1 MRSEADVPTSD
12 PWVRVRRNYIIGLF
26 ISSMGEGMVFLT
38 SSFLIFSLSGRAT
51 FVAFI
56 PVLTSLPSL
65 VLAPVANR
73 LAHRFGGPRLYLF
86 SQGSFFLLML
96 VPFALDVAGH
106 LTLATLLGWYLVE
119 GIVLGL
125 GSPAISLLRTVVTPK
140 DGAAEFN
147 GAATRA
153 ITGATMVG
161 ILVGGAVLARTG
173 PGAMY
178 LLCAL
183 GGVTLVAAVLP
194 LRRHPHTAGASERRG
209 LSEARAVVREIPDL
223 RAAFRF
229 TVMIFLL
236 SGYAVTLPAV
246 AASIG
251 TRPIILSALQAAVV
265 GGGLF
270 VMVGIRAVHRRATWL
285 SVQRACLLAAALAIT
300 YLGWVALRDHQ
311 PAWYLATALL
321 AIVPLGFALNLDSSL
336 LNAAVQVTAPSEMR
350 SPVLTLYAL
359 IPMAALPASE
369 LLIGGFSDLTSPSV
383 ALLTLGIVALGL
395 VLLPRRLG
403 NHASLARLDAQ
414 ETFPD
419 HAVTI
424 GDIDDAGQPIA
435 GQVVGPEIT
444 IPEERFR

>member
-1 MRSEADVPTSD
+1 M
-12 PWVRVRRNYIIGLF
+12 
-26 ISSMGEGMVFLT
+26 FLT

-51 FVAFI
+51 FVACI
-56 PVLTSLPSL
+56 PLLSSVPSL

-73 LAHRFGGPRLYLF
+73 LAHRWGGPRLYLF

-96 VPFALDVAGH
+96 VPFALDLAGH
-106 LTLATLLGWYLVE
+106 LTTVTLLGWYLVE

-125 GSPAISLLRTVVTPK
+125 GSPAISLVRTILMPK

-153 ITGATMVG
+153 ITGATMIG
-161 ILVGGAVLARTG
+161 ILIGGAVLARTG
-173 PGAMY
+173 PGSMY

-183 GGVTLVAAVLP
+183 GGITLVTAVLP
-194 LRRHPHTAGASERRG
+194 LLRHPNDAEASEHHSLR
-209 LSEARAVVREIPDL
+209 EARAAVRQDPDL

-236 SGYAVTLPAV
+236 SGYAVMLPAL

-251 TRPIILSALQAAVV
+251 TRPIILSLLQAAVV
-265 GGGLF
+265 AGGLF
-270 VMVGIRAVHRRATWL
+270 VVVGVRMVHRRATWL
-285 SVQRACLLAAALAIT
+285 SVQRACLMAAALAIA

-311 PAWYLATALL
+311 PLWYLATALL

-336 LNAAVQVTAPSEMR
+336 LNAAVQVTVPSELR

-369 LLIGGFSDLTSPSV
+369 LLIAGFSDLSSPSV
-383 ALLTLGIVALGL
+383 ALLTLGILAV
-395 VLLPRRLG
+395 VLAVVPRRFTTRG
-403 NHASLARLDAQ
+403 SLARLDTV
-414 ETFPD
+414 ETVPGTTM
-419 HAVTI
+419 TI
-424 GDIDDAGQPIA
+424 GDIDDAGQSIA
-435 GQVVGPEIT
+435 DQVIGAEIP